1 MQSCHALES
10 VENQKRLAK
19 GLPLSLL
26 LVFDPLFDEHVLR
39 NIKTKIKKELLYKY
53 QIKGSARSDV

>member
-39 NIKTKIKKELLYKY
+39 NIKTKIKKEHNVPSRLK
-53 QIKGSARSDV
+53 KGSS